1 MNQNKSIKY
10 TYNPN
15 PTLKYLPQQDCDSPK
30 ILQNSLLYL
39 LYEGKYLHY

>member
-15 PTLKYLPQQDCDSPK
+15 PTLKYLPDGDSPK